1 MTRKHDYKLIG
12 FLYKAGYSQG
22 AIADVFGSV
31 SGHISKV
38 LKKEGVPSRP
48 RGQKVVPVPCEKF
61 PAPVRK
67 AIEEAGLAT
76 RVKKVSDA
84 CKQPGKKPTVGVP
97 KQQPK
102 VSPKDVTKGKET
114 EKKKEDKK
122 QKDVNKEGKGVKKGK
137 ADVSEIAKKLLD
149 NWIENTDLKYI
160 KLNPIQ
166 VGAAGTGGVKV
177 STGAGWDETRKRF
190 LWIDERNIFNYH
202 NYDELYRQA
211 DVGAEFDAET
221 AMLTLYDGDEA
232 VDPKFCKT
240 MRGIL
245 NYGKKLNDAV
255 SKKNPTYSFDFIA
268 EGVDGNLY
276 VDVIV
281 NEKAK

>member
-22 AIADVFGSV
+22 VIANIFGSV

-48 RGQKVVPVPCEKF
+48 RGQKVVPAPYEKF
-61 PAPVRK
+61 PAQVKK
-67 AIEEAGLAT
+67 AIEGAGLT
-76 RVKKVSDA
+76 VRVKKVSDA
-84 CKQPGKKPTVGVP
+84 CKQPSKQPMVSVP
-97 KQQPK
+97 KKQPK
-102 VSPKDVTKGKET
+102 PSPKE
-114 EKKKEDKK
+114 EK
-122 QKDVNKEGKGVKKGK
+122 VSKKGK
-137 ADVSEIAKKLLD
+137 KGVGEIAKKLLE
-149 NWIENTDLKYI
+149 NWIENTDLQYI

-166 VGAAGTGGVKV
+166 VVDNRNGGVKA

-190 LWIDERNIFNYH
+190 LWIDEKNIFNYH
-202 NYDELYRQA
+202 NYDELYRRA
-211 DVGAEFDAET
+211 GVGAEFDVET

-240 MRGIL
+240 MRGIQ
-245 NYGKKLNDAV
+245 NYGKKLHDAV
-255 SKKNPTYSFDFIA
+255 SKKNPNYSFDCIV
-268 EGVDGNLY
+268 EGVDGDLY

-281 NEKAK
+281 NEKTK